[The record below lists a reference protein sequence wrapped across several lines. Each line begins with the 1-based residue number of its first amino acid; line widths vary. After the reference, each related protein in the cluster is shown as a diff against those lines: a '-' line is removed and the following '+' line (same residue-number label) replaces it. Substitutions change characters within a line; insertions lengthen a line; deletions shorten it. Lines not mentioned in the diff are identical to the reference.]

1 MPKETAIPAPAAA
14 QPLIVE
20 ADFFHQNLP
29 SGVELAVDR
38 LPERNTVA
46 LAFRMLS
53 GAADD
58 PMELGG
64 LAAIVERT
72 LSKGTKRHDG
82 RGLADAFDAIGAAWS
97 TTTGRQSTVM
107 RVLCLP
113 EFVPQALELS
123 AEMLTQPTFPDD
135 ACRVAVELAQQEL
148 KNLEDSPDS
157 LVRVLSQKLTY
168 GDLFGRYVGGEAE
181 TLARI
186 TPDKVRDHWKRMFTA
201 GRLQISIAGAVDAE
215 AVAALVDRLFNG
227 LGRREPAGRQPAD
240 FEFRP
245 ARSHRHKDLEQEYIA
260 ITLPGASRSDPDFA
274 VEQVALGVLSGGMS
288 GRLFTEVREKLGL
301 VYWVGAWHEQPRGR
315 GIINLG
321 ASTTP
326 ERSHKTYQTLMR
338 ELRRLSEDL
347 TEAEVARA
355 RDQHIAHKET
365 EDDLTR
371 ARAGNLSDD
380 LFHFSRPIQPQVE
393 LDAIRAV
400 DAARVEAYVRKLP
413 RDRVCVATLGKRE
426 L

>member
-1 MPKETAIPAPAAA
+1 M
-14 QPLIVE
+14 L
-20 ADFFHQNLP
+20 ADFFHENLP
-29 SGVELAVDR
+29 CGVELAVDR

-46 LAFRMLS
+46 LAFRVLS

-58 PMELGG
+58 PLEMGG
-64 LAAIVERT
+64 LASIVERT
-72 LSKGTKRHDG
+72 LSKGTRRRDG
-82 RGLADAFDAIGAAWS
+82 RALADAFDAIGAAWS
-97 TTTGRQSTVM
+97 TMTGRQSTIL

-123 AEMLTQPTFPDD
+123 AEMLTEPTFPDD

-168 GDLFGRYVGGEAE
+168 GEVFGRYVGGEE
-181 TLARI
+181 QTLARI
-186 TPDKVRDHWKRMFTA
+186 TPDAVREHWRRLYGA
-201 GRLQISIAGAVDAE
+201 GRLQLSVAGAVDGEKLA
-215 AVAALVDRLFNG
+215 DRVEQLFNG
-227 LGRREPAGRQPAD
+227 FGSRERAGREPAA

-245 ARSHRHKDLEQEYIA
+245 GRLHRQKDLEQEYIA
-260 ITLPGASRSDPDFA
+260 ITLPGAARSDPNFA
-274 VEQVALGVLSGGMS
+274 VEQVVLGVLSGGMS
-288 GRLFTEVREKLGL
+288 GRLFTEVREKQGL

-326 ERSHKTYQTLMR
+326 ERSHRTYETLLR
-338 ELRRLSEDL
+338 ELKRLSEDL

-355 RDQHIAHKET
+355 RDQLIAHKET

-380 LFHFSRPIQPQVE
+380 LFHFSRPIQPQEE

-400 DAARVEAYVRKLP
+400 SVEQVEAYVRKLP
-413 RDRVCVATLGKRE
+413 RDCICVATLGTRE